1 MTPRTKRALAIAGGL
16 TALVITTA
24 LVLNAF
30 NSNMVFFF
38 SPSQV
43 VGDEAPRERAFR
55 IGGMVEE
62 GSLQR
67 DEKSLT
73 VSFVVTDFAQKV
85 PVTYTGL
92 LPDLFRE
99 GKGVVAQGKLGTDG
113 VFRAEQVLAKHDEN
127 YMPPEAADALAK
139 ARKGEMPGGTMT
151 VSGDDVKQR
160 ANP

>member
-73 VSFVVTDFAQKV
+73 VSFVVTVLMPSDRHAISSSRIASQARPIGSALSLVVTQFANS
-85 PVTYTGL
+85 TSAST
-92 LPDLFRE
+92 R
-99 GKGVVAQGKLGTDG
+99 
-113 VFRAEQVLAKHDEN
+113 
-127 YMPPEAADALAK
+127 
-139 ARKGEMPGGTMT
+139 
-151 VSGDDVKQR
+151 
-160 ANP
+160 

>member
-99 GKGVVAQGKLGTDG
+99 GKGVVAQGKLGEAELLYRQALN
-113 VFRAEQVLAKHDEN
+113 FRRGCPALGAGHGDTLA
-127 YMPPEAADALAK
+127 ALLK
-139 ARKGEMPGGTMT
+139 LG
-151 VSGDDVKQR
+151 
-160 ANP
+160 

>member
-16 TALVITTA
+16 TALVIATA

-43 VGDEAPRERAFR
+43 VSDEAPRERAFR
-55 IGGMVEE
+55 IGGMVEQ

-73 VSFVVTDFAQKV
+73 LNFVVTDFAQKV

-127 YMPPEAADALAK
+127 YMAPEAAEALNKARDAK
-139 ARKGEMPGGTMT
+139 AMPGQTTLVMPAGA
-151 VSGDDVKQR
+151 Q
-160 ANP
+160 P